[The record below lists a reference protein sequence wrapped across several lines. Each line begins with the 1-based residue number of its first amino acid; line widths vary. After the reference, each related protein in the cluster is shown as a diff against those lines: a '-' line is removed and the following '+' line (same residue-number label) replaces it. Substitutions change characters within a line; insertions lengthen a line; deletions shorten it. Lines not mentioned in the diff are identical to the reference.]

1 ERLCSKLGS
10 TQSKAAQHAASNRDL
25 SSRLVQSEQDKL
37 KVGMVVGEVEVVE
50 VVVGEE
56 VVVVEVEEVVVVV
69 VKMVVVEEV
78 VVELEVVV
86 VVVEVEV
93 EVVEV
98 ELEVEVEVELEVEV
112 EVVVVVEVEV
122 VEVEL
127 EVEVVVELEVEVEV
141 VVISKDLVEAQI
153 EANKLREKYEAEIF
167 ELQNKVLCQEG
178 VVSNLEAEL
187 SRLKREV
194 ESASSRLQIAEGNE
208 QDMAEEYTTLKSNFL
223 AVSEGLDREIT
234 HSQELSDELLTLAHT
249 HHTLLQE
256 KERQHTHTLELERVK
271 ALLSRVS
278 QSRVRPEELSRGCN
292 ATGDRHTHRAHYE
305 LREELERMRKGYEE
319 QQQRLEEKIAAVG
332 KEQQENKSAIRN
344 TQQELAQQSASL
356 LVSQHHLKEV
366 EAENSKL
373 QNQLKEL
380 NQEYRARLTHYIHD
394 ITECMRR
401 DGDAS
406 VQLKEYVDSM
416 LKEVRLSYRSR
427 EEHLTSTLRNYR
439 KRLHNLSNTHQL
451 LLTAYRMQREQIL
464 AHTGQGLEAGLPE
477 AHFNPAEA
485 ELRGETERELQR
497 LREDKSHLE
506 TQLRIAQE
514 QVSLLS
520 QSSQNVALTEE
531 AWTDIRKQLREIAVT
546 AQETHMKE
554 RTQLITRATVAEEQV
569 RELQEYVDNHLGRY
583 KLEVTRLRRM
593 LRLEA
598 GRSQSAEAPKPRPL
612 HQSHNKTSYEL

>member
-1 ERLCSKLGS
+1 MAEEKTESSPEELKEKLHFLTDENERLCGKLGS

-25 SSRLVQSEQDKL
+25 SSRLVQSEQNKL
-37 KVGMVVGEVEVVE
+37 K
-50 VVVGEE
+50 
-56 VVVVEVEEVVVVV
+56 
-69 VKMVVVEEV
+69 
-78 VVELEVVV
+78 
-86 VVVEVEV
+86 
-93 EVVEV
+93 
-98 ELEVEVEVELEVEV
+98 
-112 EVVVVVEVEV
+112 
-122 VEVEL
+122 
-127 EVEVVVELEVEVEV
+127 
-141 VVISKDLVEAQI
+141 ISKDLVEAQI

-178 VVSNLEAEL
+178 VVLNLEAEL

-194 ESASSRLQIAEGNE
+194 ESASSRLLMAEDNE
-208 QDMAEEYTTLKSNFL
+208 RDMAEEYTNLKSNFL
-223 AVSEGLDREIT
+223 AVSECLEREIT
-234 HSQELSDELLTLAHT
+234 HSQELSDELITLAHT
-249 HHTLLQE
+249 HDTLLRE

-271 ALLSRVS
+271 ALLNRVS
-278 QSRVRPEELSRGCN
+278 QSRVRPEELNQGCN
-292 ATGDRHTHRAHYE
+292 VIGDRQRHRAQYE
-305 LREELERMRKGYEE
+305 LREELERMRKSYEE
-319 QQQRLEEKIAAVG
+319 HQQRLEEKIAAMG
-332 KEQQENKSAIRN
+332 KEQQENKKAIRN
-344 TQQELAQQSASL
+344 TQQEIVQHSASL

-416 LKEVRLSYRSR
+416 LKEVRVSYRSR
-427 EEHLTSTLRNYR
+427 EEQLTSTLRNYR

-485 ELRGETERELQR
+485 ELKGETERELQR

-531 AWTDIRKQLREIAVT
+531 AWADIRKQLREIAVT
-546 AQETHMKE
+546 AQETHE
-554 RTQLITRATVAEEQV
+554 RERAQLITRATVAEEQV

-583 KLEVTRLRRM
+583 KIEVTRLRRM
-593 LRLEA
+593 LQLEA
-598 GRSQSAEAPKPRPL
+598 GRSQSAEALKPRPL